1 MKHTQQG
8 FSLMEMMIVVA
19 IIGILVA
26 VAYPSYQE
34 KIRETRRTEAIA
46 LTTKIMQAQERF
58 FVNNLTYT
66 TNLTQLGF
74 GAAANLPTEN
84 GLYQLSAEACA
95 GDTIAECVNI
105 VSTAQGSQA
114 NDGDIEYNSR
124 GESVGHWNP

>member
-66 TNLTQLGF
+66 TDLTALGF
-74 GAAANLPTEN
+74 GVAANLPTEN
-84 GLYQLSAEACA
+84 GHYQLSAQACA
-95 GDTIAECVNI
+95 GGTIAQCVNI
-105 VSTAQGSQA
+105 VSSAQGSQA